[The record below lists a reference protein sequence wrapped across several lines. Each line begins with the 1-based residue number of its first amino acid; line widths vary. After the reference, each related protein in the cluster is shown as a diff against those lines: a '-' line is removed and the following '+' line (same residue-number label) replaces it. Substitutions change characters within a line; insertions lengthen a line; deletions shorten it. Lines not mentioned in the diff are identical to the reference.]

1 MRISTAQTYDR
12 SLSSMKQLGN
22 TADKLTGQIASGKKV
37 VNASDD
43 AGSYARL
50 TQLKRNA
57 AATQADTTN
66 LNLAKTLVA
75 QSDAALDSIET
86 QLQRA
91 KELAIQGNSGTVS
104 PEQKKV
110 LGVELNA
117 ILDDIVA
124 LANSKDARGQ
134 PLFGGATSATPFAR
148 DAAGVVRWQ
157 GTGTAAKIPVGEA
170 GEIQAVD
177 SGERLFTAAGGGT
190 DIFAALQAVAGALSD
205 GESLSEGSLAAL
217 DTSLDQIATA
227 RASFGARGARLDLEG
242 LRLDDLKVDRDAER
256 AGLEGVDTEQAI
268 IELQR
273 TITVLQAT
281 QASFSKLSSLSLFD
295 YLR

>member
-1 MRISTAQTYDR
+1 MRISTAQTYER
-12 SLSSMKQLGN
+12 SLTSMKQLSHR
-22 TADKLTGQIASGKKV
+22 ADTLQGQIATGKRV
-37 VNASDD
+37 VDASDD

-50 TQLKRNA
+50 TQLARSA
-57 AATQADTTN
+57 AAARADTTN
-66 LNLAKTLVA
+66 IDLARTLVA
-75 QSDAALDSIET
+75 QSDATLGSIET
-86 QLQRA
+86 QLQRV
-91 KELAIQGNSGTVS
+91 KELAIQGNTGTVS
-104 PEQKKV
+104 PEQKRV

-124 LANSKDARGQ
+124 LANSKDTRGQ

-148 DAAGVVRWQ
+148 DADGAVQWQ

-190 DIFAALQAVAGALSD
+190 DIFAAVQAIANALSAGEGLPDD
-205 GESLSEGSLAAL
+205 GLAAL

-227 RASFGARGARLDLEG
+227 RASFGARGARLDLESV
-242 LRLDDLKVDRDAER
+242 RLEDLKVDRDAER
-256 AGLEGVDTEQAI
+256 AGLEGIDTEQAI

-281 QASFSKLSSLSLFD
+281 QASFSKLTSLSLFD

>member
-12 SLSSMKQLGN
+12 SLSSMKELSAN
-22 TADKLTGQIASGKKV
+22 ADKLQGQIASGKRV

-50 TQLKRNA
+50 TQLKRGA
-57 AATQADTTN
+57 AATTADTAN
-66 LNLAKTLVA
+66 LDLAKTLVA
-75 QSDAALDSIET
+75 QSDSTLGSIET

-91 KELAIQGNSGTVS
+91 KELAIQGNTGTVS
-104 PEQKKV
+104 PEQRKV
-110 LGVELNA
+110 LGTELNA
-117 ILDDIVA
+117 ILDDIVS
-124 LANSKDARGQ
+124 LANSKDLRGQ
-134 PLFGGATSATPFAR
+134 PLFGGATSAAPFAR
-148 DAAGVVRWQ
+148 DASGTVQWQ

-170 GEIQAVD
+170 GEIQAND
-177 SGERLFTAAGGGT
+177 SGERLFTAAGGGA
-190 DIFAALQAVAGALSD
+190 DIFAAVQAIAESFGEGEPLSD
-205 GESLSEGSLAAL
+205 SSLAAL

-242 LRLDDLKVDRDAER
+242 QRLDDLKVDRDAER
-256 AGLEGVDTEQAI
+256 AGLEGIDTEGAI

-281 QASFSKLSSLSLFD
+281 QASFSKLTSLSLFD

>member
-1 MRISTAQTYDR
+1 MRIGTAQTYDR
-12 SLSSMKQLGN
+12 SLSSMKQLSAN
-22 TADKLTGQIASGKKV
+22 ADKLQGQIASGKRV

-50 TQLKRNA
+50 TQLKRGA
-57 AATQADTTN
+57 AATKADTSN
-66 LNLAKTLVA
+66 LDLAKTLVA
-75 QSDAALDSIET
+75 QSDSTLGSIET

-104 PEQKKV
+104 AAQKKV
-110 LGVELNA
+110 LGTELNA
-117 ILDDIVA
+117 ILDEIVS
-124 LANSKDARGQ
+124 LANSKDLRGQ
-134 PLFGGATSATPFAR
+134 PLFGGATSVAPFAR
-148 DAAGVVRWQ
+148 DADGTVRWQ

-170 GEIQAVD
+170 GEIQAND
-177 SGERLFTAAGGGT
+177 SGERLFTIAGGA
-190 DIFAALQAVAGALSD
+190 DIFAAVQAIAEAFTGGEPLSD
-205 GESLSEGSLAAL
+205 DALGQL

-242 LRLDDLKVDRDAER
+242 QRLDDLKVDREAER
-256 AGLEGVDTEQAI
+256 AGLEGIDTEGAI

-281 QASFSKLSSLSLFD
+281 QASFGKLTSLSLFD

>member
-1 MRISTAQTYDR
+1 MRISTAQTYER
-12 SLSSMKQLGN
+12 SLTSMKQLSHR
-22 TADKLTGQIASGKKV
+22 ADTLQGQIATGKRV
-37 VNASDD
+37 VDASDD

-50 TQLKRNA
+50 TQLARNA
-57 AATQADTTN
+57 AAARADTTN
-66 LNLAKTLVA
+66 IDLARTLVA
-75 QSDAALDSIET
+75 QSDATLGSIET
-86 QLQRA
+86 QLQRV
-91 KELAIQGNSGTVS
+91 KELAIQGNTGTVS
-104 PEQKKV
+104 PEQKRV

-124 LANSKDARGQ
+124 LANSKDTRGQ

-148 DAAGVVRWQ
+148 DADGAVQWQ
-157 GTGTAAKIPVGEA
+157 GTGIAAKIPVGEA

-190 DIFAALQAVAGALSD
+190 DIFAAVQAIANALSAGEGLPDD
-205 GESLSEGSLAAL
+205 GLAAL

-227 RASFGARGARLDLEG
+227 RASFGARGVRLDLESV
-242 LRLDDLKVDRDAER
+242 RLENLKVDRDAER
-256 AGLEGVDTEQAI
+256 AGLEGIDTEQAI

-281 QASFSKLSSLSLFD
+281 QASFSKLTSLSLFD